1 MRNAA
6 TCLEDNE
13 IEGVSNIIHWPHIYV
28 VVVSFPDPP
37 GWPGNETNIVA
48 VNPFEF

>member
-1 MRNAA
+1 MK
-6 TCLEDNE
+6 LKESV
-13 IEGVSNIIHWPHIYV
+13 ISYIGHVYV